1 MEVEL
6 GSLPGG
12 DQTASSASSSVVAPP
27 QPAAPRPRAG
37 GRTAQPAVCGE
48 CHLRVS
54 LTCVKS
60 EQGQEE
66 KATCYRCNKG
76 KSESESKLEL
86 WECPAKCQFF
96 LHADCH
102 QVELDIKERP
112 RHLKQSLE
120 YTAADHTLTMS
131 YDLAVGGLVL
141 PLLGGAYFLLGMKP
155 LGSTFGHIG
164 FSNGQ
169 SYLFG
174 AVAWFGLLAAISKY
188 CSQLPRPQWHTC
200 TENKHIHQILEVVAP
215 WSPILGIFLFVAVV
229 CFSIRHERFF
239 TDIGPVFLAAFLG
252 LVSLA
257 LVLRRFGVGADSSF
271 LYDLVLIPGYFV
283 LVAPIV
289 PAVYAVATEWPGTSQ
304 PTSYRDLLVR
314 MLVAAI
320 FGPIAVTCYWTM
332 RRPSKHGWHTDPE
345 TYVMRSFEDLVVRQP
360 KNVEKQHISHCIAF
374 EISEIQ
380 AECRL
385 CHGSKFKE
393 LPPDTNHECKQC
405 VGFLG
410 FCWTFPAR
418 WQCFDHRCDYHLCEK
433 HHNLR
438 LAKARPSF
446 FTVEKGQRERGAKWP
461 TLWQWRRIS
470 ALLVPCQECNG
481 PLISKLRS
489 GECNGCHKAKETHF
503 ACPREACKWHLCEEC
518 AKATTG
524 IPWWKERL
532 FLIYRFGQA
541 LFRNHKYLY
550 VFAQETRAN
559 YGQLFRCRI
568 YSGWIGVWDMLVD
581 ALFEGAFSYL
591 VIWFG
596 SQRFKDT
603 DFPCQSPVYNVTACQ
618 MPCVNDLNWLPP
630 NRFAYT
636 TNTSHTS
643 LPRDD
648 NCQRY
653 PQVVDL
659 GILFQCVSLGIMII
673 TCFTGFYNL
682 YLLVQSFA
690 DLTDSVNTY
699 LWQFDPDCVD
709 PEALKSSDEQPAGA
723 EPQSSRA
730 AGAQPLM
737 AHADKAAAP
746 TDPPSPTEPSAKTPH
761 AASSAADAEARLAAE
776 RLAAERQKVAQKAF
790 LRHMINIRSAPVQ
803 QTEKDGLLVEY
814 HLDWLP
820 VVPSRKAVERLRK
833 RMEPQEEE
841 SSEEE
846 EEEVER
852 GRHGRRRPSGEE
864 ISWEWWF
871 RYHKALLETVDFY
884 YWRVWYALIGLLIL
898 WIGFMVDIIVSARN
912 GAYSQALTKDFAA
925 IAYAMV
931 LYGLPVMFGVVLGAQ
946 LNEAMDLS
954 LKTIAKFVQSVEDKQ
969 YLEWAQ
975 GHPRRLQ
982 LCLWEMNLNMVLTA
996 GASIFSGVFLLASSS
1011 N

>member
-1 MEVEL
+1 MTKL
-6 GSLPGG
+6 KL
-12 DQTASSASSSVVAPP
+12 
-27 QPAAPRPRAG
+27 
-37 GRTAQPAVCGE
+37 
-48 CHLRVS
+48 
-54 LTCVKS
+54 
-60 EQGQEE
+60 EQEPKE
-66 KATCYRCNKG
+66 KAKTCYRCKKG
-76 KSESESKLEL
+76 EGERPLEL
-86 WECPAKCQFF
+86 WKCPSNCTFF

-120 YTAADHTLTMS
+120 YTSADHTLTMS

-141 PLLGGAYFLLGMKP
+141 PLLGGAYYLLGMNP
-155 LGSTFGHIG
+155 LDRTFGHIG
-164 FSNGQ
+164 FPNGQ
-169 SYLFG
+169 SYLLG

-188 CSQLPRPQWHTC
+188 CSQLPRPHWHTC
-200 TENKHIHQILEVVAP
+200 RDNRLLDSILQAVAP
-215 WSPILGIFLFVAVV
+215 WSPILGILLFVAVV
-229 CFSIRHERFF
+229 CFSIRRWRFF
-239 TDIGPVFLAAFLG
+239 LDVGPVFLVAFVG
-252 LVSLA
+252 LVFLA
-257 LVLRRFGVGADSSF
+257 LALRRFGVGADSSF

-289 PAVYAVATEWPGTSQ
+289 PAVYAVATEWPCTSQ
-304 PTSYRDLLVR
+304 QTSYRDLLVR

-345 TYVMRSFEDLVVRQP
+345 TYVMRSFEDLVARQP
-360 KNVEKQHISHCIAF
+360 KNKKKQHISQCMAF
-374 EISEIQ
+374 EISEREV
-380 AECRL
+380 ECRL
-385 CHGSKFKE
+385 CHGSEFKE
-393 LPPDTNHECKQC
+393 LPLDSDHECKQC
-405 VGFLG
+405 VGFLM

-418 WQCFDHRCDYHLCEK
+418 WQCADHRCDYHLCEK

-438 LAKARPSF
+438 LAKAQPSF
-446 FTVEKGQRERGAKWP
+446 FTVEKGHRENSADWP

-470 ALLVPCQECNG
+470 SHLVPCQECKG

-489 GECNGCHKAKETHF
+489 GECNGCKDKAKETHF
-503 ACPREACKWHLCEEC
+503 ACPKEACNWHLCEEC

-524 IPWWKERL
+524 MPVWKQWL
-532 FLIYRFGQA
+532 FPIYRLGRA

-568 YSGWIGVWDMLVD
+568 HSGWIGVWDMLFD

-596 SQRFKDT
+596 SIRLKGPQDT

-643 LPRDD
+643 LPGDEK
-648 NCQRY
+648 CQRY
-653 PQVVDL
+653 PQTVDL

-709 PEALKSSDEQPAGA
+709 PETLRSSDEQPAGA
-723 EPQSSRA
+723 EQQSSGA
-730 AGAQPLM
+730 EGAQAPV
-737 AHADKAAAP
+737 AHADSDKAAAP
-746 TDPPSPTEPSAKTPH
+746 TDPPAPTEPPAH
-761 AASSAADAEARLAAE
+761 AASTAADAEARLPAE
-776 RLAAERQKVAQKAF
+776 RPKVAQKAF

-820 VVPSRKAVERLRK
+820 VVPSRQAVERLRK
-833 RMEPQEEE
+833 RMESQEEE
-841 SSEEE
+841 SAEQ
-846 EEEVER
+846 VER
-852 GRHGRRRPSGEE
+852 GRHGRHRHSGEE

-884 YWRVWYALIGLLIL
+884 YWRVWYVLIGLLIL
-898 WIGFMVDIIVSARN
+898 WVGFMVDIIVSARI

-931 LYGLPVMFGVVLGAQ
+931 LYGLPVMTGVVLGAQ
-946 LNEAMDLS
+946 LNEAMDQS
-954 LKTIAKFVQSVEDKQ
+954 LKTIGKFVQTVEDKQ

-975 GHPRRLQ
+975 GHPRKLQ

-996 GASIFSGVFLLASSS
+996 GASIFSGVFLLAFSS